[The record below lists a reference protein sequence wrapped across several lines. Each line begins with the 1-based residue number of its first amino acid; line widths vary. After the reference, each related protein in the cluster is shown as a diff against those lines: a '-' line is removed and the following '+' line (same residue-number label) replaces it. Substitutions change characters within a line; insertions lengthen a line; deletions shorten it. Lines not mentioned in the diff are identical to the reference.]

1 MPSDSKSGGV
11 SIVTVDTNRDGQR
24 IDNFL
29 SAQLKGVPRSL
40 VYRIIRTGQVRI
52 NGKRCKPATRI
63 CEGDQVRIPP
73 AKTRED
79 GTVDISQKVRDLIKS
94 RILYEDTDLLVVNKP
109 AGMAVHGGSGLP
121 WGLIDV
127 LRQERPG
134 EFIELV
140 HRLDRET
147 SGCLVLALNGSAL
160 QNVSTQ
166 FRDGKVDKRY
176 LCLLGGHLPQDLLDV
191 RAPLARVQAGQR
203 RLVEV
208 SPEGKSAHTRFRL
221 LQAYAECSYAEAEL
235 LTGRTHQIRA
245 HAQHLGMP
253 LAGDDKYA
261 SRESVREWR
270 KRGLKSL
277 FLHCHRLV
285 FENSRGERQEFNAPL
300 PDGLRAVLDSLE

>member
-1 MPSDSKSGGV
+1 MPSDDRPGGV
-11 SIVTVDTNRDGQR
+11 STVTVDSNRDGQR

-63 CEGDQVRIPP
+63 CEGDLVRIPP
-73 AKTRED
+73 AKTREE
-79 GTVDISQKVRDLIKS
+79 GSADISQKVRDLVNS
-94 RILYEDTDLLVVNKP
+94 RILYQDTDLLVVNKP

-127 LRQERPG
+127 VRQERPG
-134 EFIELV
+134 QFIELV

-147 SGCLVLALNGSAL
+147 SGCLVLALNGDSL

-166 FRDGKVDKRY
+166 FREGKVEKRY
-176 LCLLGGHLPQDLLDV
+176 FCLLEGLMPQDVVDV
-191 RAPLARVQAGQR
+191 RAPLSRVQAGQR

-208 SPEGKSAHTRFRL
+208 SEQGKSAHTRFRL
-221 LQAYAECSYAEAEL
+221 LQAFGARSFAEAEL
-235 LTGRTHQIRA
+235 FTGRTHQIRA
-245 HAQHLGMP
+245 HARHLGMP

-261 SRESVREWR
+261 DRDSVREWR

-285 FENSRGERQEFNAPL
+285 FTNNHGELQEFNAPL
-300 PDGLRAVLDSLE
+300 PGGLRRVLDSL